1 METGREGDRKKR
13 APGWVGLLVG
23 LSCFSFHCAD
33 SLRNPKA
40 RVHVDGLRRDG
51 FGEAAWYRQEADA
64 GVRVTIPPQ
73 REKVA
78 AWKGG

>member
-1 METGREGDRKKR
+1 MR
-13 APGWVGLLVG
+13 APRWVGLLVG

-40 RVHVDGLRRDG
+40 RVHVDGLWRDG
-51 FGEAAWYRQEADA
+51 YGGGGLVPA
-64 GVRVTIPPQ
+64 GGGCGGAGCDIPPSPFPQ